1 MKLSTLINRLYHPE
15 ISTSALCTATGAFAV
30 LLLWFPTALFASGG
44 TTVLDRI
51 DKATEPYDN
60 NTIESVQ
67 PLNDETVL
75 ARERYQGGTFRVL
88 ARKKQIVRFRCSNCH
103 NDKPVTVKAGAQL
116 THGDIQLSH
125 GQPGSLACIDCHHPE
140 KRDFLEDKK
149 GNTIDLDHSYQLCGQ
164 CHFRQKSDWVG
175 GAHGK
180 RAEYWAGERVVFNC
194 TSCHNPH
201 SPRFEKRFPA
211 TYSPASIERGSY
223 DSPEK

>member
-1 MKLSTLINRLYHPE
+1 MKLSTVINQLYRPEVSRNALRTALLLIP
-15 ISTSALCTATGAFAV
+15 V
-30 LLLWFPTALFASGG
+30 LLIWLPTALLASEG

-51 DKATEPYDN
+51 EKATESYDN

-75 ARERYQGGTFRVL
+75 ARERYQGGIFRVL

-103 NDKPVTVKAGAQL
+103 NDKPVTVNAGAQL
-116 THGDIQLSH
+116 THGDIQLNH
-125 GQPGSLACIDCHHPE
+125 GQPGSLSCIDCHHPE

-164 CHFRQKSDWVG
+164 CHFRQKSDWIG

-223 DSPEK
+223 DSPKK